1 MLKVA
6 KSPKIRETEK
16 KLRTKNSKEV
26 IHKRIISSTS
36 IILAAFRSAASLE
49 PAHSFVM
56 WIDAWSFGS
65 GQDFDPHRT
74 TIYVESNSSY
84 LCVLAFYKAFYK
96 EGKVL

>member
-1 MLKVA
+1 
-6 KSPKIRETEK
+6 
-16 KLRTKNSKEV
+16 
-26 IHKRIISSTS
+26 
-36 IILAAFRSAASLE
+36 
-49 PAHSFVM
+49 M
-56 WIDAWSFGS
+56 WMDAWSFGS